1 MAARLEEPERSESLR
16 EGVLGGEAMMSLTL
30 RCTRAPRFRPSRA
43 GKVLQKVIWTR
54 VGKFRRL
61 PMLEDIAREMCR
73 RCGYVVESRSAKK
86 RLQGRY
92 NTISDL
98 SASMRRAYLDV
109 F

>member
-1 MAARLEEPERSESLR
+1 MVARLEEPERTESLR

-43 GKVLQKVIWTR
+43 GKVLKKVIWTR
-54 VGKFRRL
+54 VGKFRWL
-61 PMLEDIAREMCR
+61 PTLEDNVREMCR
-73 RCGYVVESRSAKK
+73 HCGYVVESCSAKK
-86 RLQGRY
+86 LLQGRY

-98 SASMRRAYLDV
+98 SASMRREYLDV